1 MVGMREEGLRARFSF
16 VRTRVCDPRSPRCH
30 FPLFSLCRDAWD
42 EDATLKD
49 NFSSLGL
56 MRDVNK
62 GLKEKSRPAL
72 PGGVAVRRGASVDEV
87 LAAEAARA
95 QAAADAEDGSDESD
109 EAAAPIEVDS
119 EFLTAAGLGKAS
131 RPKPLTE
138 RQIRILEGLMD
149 AHGMDVDAMVLD
161 TKRNAMQHS
170 AGALRN
176 MLKSYAYYQGK
187 TAAGFR
193 APIKKLIG
201 RF

>member
-1 MVGMREEGLRARFSF
+1 MGGGPLGGPPRPFLRGRLLPPPLLALTVPPPFSRSFFARS
-16 VRTRVCDPRSPRCH
+16 
-30 FPLFSLCRDAWD
+30 DAWD

-56 MRDVNK
+56 MRDVNRS
-62 GLKEKSRPAL
+62 LKEKSRSAR
-72 PGGVAVRRGASVDEV
+72 PGGIAVRRGATVDEV
-87 LAAEAARA
+87 LASEAARA
-95 QAAADAEDGSDESD
+95 AGPAAAEA
-109 EAAAPIEVDS
+109 EAAEPEAVDP
-119 EFLTAAGLGKAS
+119 EFVSAAGQGKAS

-138 RQIRILEGLMD
+138 RQLKVLEGLMD
-149 AHGMDVDAMVLD
+149 AHGTDVDAMVLD

-170 AGALRN
+170 AGALRG

-201 RF
+201 RY